1 MYQKSLIIL
10 KPDALQRR
18 LTGRIIQRFEDAG
31 LKIHAMK
38 LVKVS
43 PDQSK
48 RHYAEHVGKDF
59 YPSLESYITSNSVLM
74 FILGGLNAISKIRL
88 MVGDTMPANAIP
100 GTIRGDLA
108 HQPRLDSTDGVDI
121 QPLRNLIHASANS
134 EDATHEISVW
144 FSDDEIEEY
153 AIPDDYIHGV

>member
-18 LTGRIIQRFEDAG
+18 LTGRIIQRFEDVG

-38 LVKVS
+38 LVKVG

-48 RHYAEHVGKDF
+48 RHYAEHVEKDF
-59 YPSLESYITSNSVLM
+59 YPSLESYITSNPVLM
-74 FILGGLNAISKIRL
+74 FILGGLNANSKIRL

-108 HQPRLDSTDGVDI
+108 HQPRLDSTDGADM

-144 FSDDEIEEY
+144 FSDNEIEDLEQF
-153 AIPDDYIHGV
+153 ILSL